1 MAKYD
6 RILLKLS
13 GEAMAGPASFGI
25 DPERVK
31 DLAKEIA
38 AIAGQGVEVGVVV
51 GGGNIFRG
59 IALAAKSMD
68 RVTGDH
74 MGMLAT
80 VINSLALQDA
90 LEQMGVHTRVMSAI
104 QMHQVAEPYI
114 RRRAIRHLEKGRIV
128 IFAAGTSNPYFSTDT
143 AATLRALEI
152 KAQVIA
158 KATKVDGVYDK
169 DPMKHDDATMYQRIS
184 YTEVLTK
191 SLGVMDA
198 NAYQLTTISQAIMNT
213 VKEIETAARQRMD
226 KALED
231 LQHAMATIRTGRA
244 SVHLLDNVRVD
255 YYGTPTP
262 VNQVANLHV
271 PEPGLITITPW
282 DASQIGPIEKA
293 IRVADLGVN
302 PSNDGKMI
310 RIPIPPLTEDRRKDL
325 VKKLHGVAEDHRVA
339 VRNIR
344 RDSNDHVKK
353 LSKDKKITEDDDRRA
368 HDEMQKMTDGYMQK
382 LDQAARTKE
391 KEILEIR

>member
-1 MAKYD
+1 
-6 RILLKLS
+6 
-13 GEAMAGPASFGI
+13 
-25 DPERVK
+25 
-31 DLAKEIA
+31 
-38 AIAGQGVEVGVVV
+38 
-51 GGGNIFRG
+51 
-59 IALAAKSMD
+59 
-68 RVTGDH
+68 
-74 MGMLAT
+74 
-80 VINSLALQDA
+80 
-90 LEQMGVHTRVMSAI
+90 
-104 QMHQVAEPYI
+104 
-114 RRRAIRHLEKGRIV
+114 
-128 IFAAGTSNPYFSTDT
+128 
-143 AATLRALEI
+143 
-152 KAQVIA
+152 
-158 KATKVDGVYDK
+158 
-169 DPMKHDDATMYQRIS
+169 
-184 YTEVLTK
+184 
-191 SLGVMDA
+191 
-198 NAYQLTTISQAIMNT
+198 MNT

-271 PEPGLITITPW
+271 PEPGMITITPW
-282 DASQIGPIEKA
+282 DASQIAPIEKA

-310 RIPIPPLTEDRRKDL
+310 RIPIPPLTEERRKDL

-382 LDQAARTKE
+382 LDQAARAKE